1 MYTYKVIE
9 DVADFESVDLD
20 GLIDGSWEQ
29 LRKHFKFPKNLRKVA
44 EKKAWFKGLII
55 RETAFD
61 YTLCWVFSEDGHDIS
76 LNLGRVKG
84 DTITYQIGLVRPD
97 KNGSRAFMYGP
108 DFAAAGKKIRAE
120 RGIKVI
126 ESRQFVEGTFRNFFK
141 VRFAETETINKDDG
155 TETFVGTEI

>member
-1 MYTYKVIE
+1 MYTYKIIE
-9 DVADFESVDLD
+9 DVADFRFVDLD

-44 EKKAWFKGLII
+44 DKKAWFKDLII

-61 YTLCWVFSEDGHDIS
+61 YTLCWVFSEDGNDLS

-84 DTITYQIGLVRPD
+84 DAITYQIGLVTPD

-108 DFAAAGKKIRAE
+108 DFAAAGKEIRGE

-126 ESRQFVEGTFRNFFK
+126 ESRQFIEGTFRNFFK
-141 VRFAETETINKDDG
+141 VRFAETETINKGDG
-155 TETFVGTEI
+155 TETFVGTES